1 MCGICGIVDISGRE
15 IEEPILKK
23 MCSAMIHR
31 GPDDE
36 GIYIKHQSP
45 VTSYQSKPSVG
56 LGHRR
61 LSIID
66 LSSAGH
72 QPMCNEDGTI
82 WIVLNGEIYNYKELS
97 EDLRAR
103 GHKFKSNTDTEAII
117 HLYEEY
123 GEECVKQLRGMFAF
137 AIWDERK
144 QTLMLAR
151 DRPGKKPLLYYYK
164 NGIFC
169 FSSEFSS
176 LLASGLIDKEINRK
190 AIHYY
195 LTFGYIPA
203 PMTIYKD
210 VYKLQPAH
218 ILVLKNIVGQASR
231 LSIKQYWSLDYARKI
246 NISEEEAASE
256 VLRLLKEA
264 VKIRL
269 HSDVPLGAF
278 LSGGIDSSTIV
289 ALMSQLTGKRVK
301 TFSIGF
307 NEEDYSELKFAKKV
321 ASTFNTEH
329 HEFIVKPMA
338 LEVLP
343 ILVERYGEPYADS
356 SAIPTYYVSQQTKQ
370 HVTVA
375 LNGDGGDELFAGYER
390 YQAMLLSEAYHKIPE
405 IIRNSLIQRFAGLL
419 PDSTD
424 SKNRLRRLKRF
435 IDGAALPLNQRYL
448 KWVGIFDERSKSE
461 IYTQEFM
468 KNISNSNPVKVISEY
483 LNSSNGVNLLDRL
496 LLTDTMTYLPNDL
509 LVKVDITSMAN
520 SLECRSPFLDHHLM
534 EFAASLPAEFKIKR
548 FIKKNILKKAVRNI
562 IPHNNIHRRK
572 MGFGVPVGVWFRCEL
587 KGFLQ
592 ETLLSQDSLS
602 RGYFKPDKIKDM
614 VYQHTSGRQ
623 DWSFQLWALLML
635 ELWHQR
641 FNN

>member
-1 MCGICGIVDISGRE
+1 MCGICGIVDISGK
-15 IEEPILKK
+15 PIQENIIRQ
-23 MCSAMIHR
+23 MCQAMVHR

-66 LSSAGH
+66 LSPAGH
-72 QPMCNEDGTI
+72 QPMSNEDGTV
-82 WIVLNGEIYNYKELS
+82 WIVLNGEIYNYLELAKDLKEK
-97 EDLRAR
+97 
-103 GHKFKSNTDTEAII
+103 GHNFKSNTDTEVVI

-123 GEECVKQLRGMFAF
+123 GEECVKILRGMFAF

-144 QTLMLAR
+144 QTLMLGR
-151 DRPGKKPLLYYYK
+151 DRPGKKPLLYFYK

-176 LLASGLIDKEINRK
+176 LLASELIDKEIDPK

-210 VYKLQPAH
+210 VYKLSPAH
-218 ILVLKNIVGQASR
+218 ILILKNGEIN
-231 LSIKQYWSLDYARKI
+231 IKQYWSLDYTKKI
-246 NISEEEAASE
+246 KISEEDAADE
-256 VLRLLKEA
+256 ILRLLKEA
-264 VKIRL
+264 VKIRMY
-269 HSDVPLGAF
+269 SDVPLGAF
-278 LSGGIDSSTIV
+278 LSGGIDSSTVV
-289 ALMSQLTGKRVK
+289 ALMSQLTGKQVK

-307 NEEDYSELKFAKKV
+307 EEEDYSELKFARSI
-321 ASTFNTEH
+321 ASSFNTEH
-329 HEFIVKPMA
+329 HEFIVKPKA

-390 YQAMLLSEAYHKIPE
+390 YEAVLLSETYQ
-405 IIRNSLIQRFAGLL
+405 RFLGSSVIQRFANLL
-419 PDSTD
+419 PDSVD
-424 SKNRLRRLKRF
+424 PKNPLRRVRRF
-435 IDGAALPLNQRYL
+435 IDGAALPLDQRYL
-448 KWVGIFDERSKSE
+448 RWVGIFDEKLKMY
-461 IYTQEFM
+461 IYTDEFM
-468 KNISNSNPVKVISEY
+468 KEVSGSTPVKAISKF
-483 LNSSNGVNLLDRL
+483 LNGTNGLNLLDRL

-520 SLECRSPFLDHHLM
+520 SLECRSPFLDHKLV
-534 EFAASLPAEFKIKR
+534 EFTASLPPDFKLKR
-548 FIKKNILKKAVRNI
+548 FVKKNILKKAVKNI
-562 IPHNNIHRRK
+562 IPGDNIHRRK
-572 MGFGVPVGVWFRCEL
+572 MGFGVPVGVWFRREL
-587 KGFLQ
+587 KGLL
-592 ETLLSQDSLS
+592 EGTLLSPNSLK
-602 RGYFKPDKIKDM
+602 RGYFKSDAIKNM
-614 VYQHTSGRQ
+614 VYLHTSAQKDYG
-623 DWSFQLWALLML
+623 FHLWALLML

-641 FNN
+641 FTD